1 MDDQIS
7 MLKWHQKENVM
18 VQIRTPVSL
27 VTKSRLDHVWGHPTI
42 SIFMEW
48 NKVCSI
54 SFMEIARGH
63 SKMRTSASDPAA
75 EARRRRNK
83 LLQTNDWAEIL
94 SHMINCMN
102 LEQFEEV
109 EMRMF

>member
-63 SKMRTSASDPAA
+63 SKMHTSASGPAA
-75 EARRRRNK
+75 IETLRFKTATRDDDTE
-83 LLQTNDWAEIL
+83 TNYFKRVTGQKSCHIL
-94 SHMINCMN
+94 SI
-102 LEQFEEV
+102 V
-109 EMRMF
+109 